1 MTLKA
6 DIWNLLK
13 KDEKKLRIHQKMDIK
28 FASLDKYYDKNY
40 QITA

>member
-1 MTLKA
+1 M
-6 DIWNLLK
+6 K
-13 KDEKKLRIHQKMDIK
+13 KIANSPKKVDIK